1 MLFECLRFQNVVYVA
16 CFLPFFFPVV
26 SFSEGML
33 VFPVIMHIFINYWQN
48 TLACMHCG
56 VVNIYVQLDHESC
69 LTAFKLKMEICR
81 ESTNTTEWVALCYR
95 SFLSDLFFFLLIQG
109 WLEWDSM
116 SNTKATICLIQNLSG
131 YVYWTLY
138 YRFRILNLN
147 SKL

>member
-81 ESTNTTEWVALCYR
+81 ESTNTTERVALCYR
-95 SFLSDLFFFLLIQG
+95 SFLSDFLFFFFAYSGLTGMRLHVQHKSHNLSHPKPL
-109 WLEWDSM
+109 W
-116 SNTKATICLIQNLSG
+116 ICLLNIILS
-131 YVYWTLY
+131 
-138 YRFRILNLN
+138 F
-147 SKL
+147 